1 MSLQSLAVIFSLDV
15 IQFTVALIEIVYL
28 FFTGQ
33 HRANRKEDLDV
44 IV

>member
-1 MSLQSLAVIFSLDV
+1 MSLQSLAVIFSLNI
-15 IQFTVALIEIVYL
+15 IQFANAFIEVVYL